1 VNSVDRATLIDFAL
15 GRLEDAEAAALARRA
30 EVDSEFAQTLDAL
43 RQELTTLDR
52 VRLDALRAAPRRAPL
67 LAVESQVAQDSE
79 FKEDS
84 DDADVN
90 GNADAPVSALSPALS
105 SDDAL
110 DDGNRDDALLPLSS
124 SRVVKIRRVG
134 PAYPFYA
141 DDQDASSTPTFAEEK
156 SENSEAEQSAQVSE
170 TEPFAT
176 DAEKSQNSEAEQNA
190 QFSETEPFATDA
202 EKSQN
207 SKAGQNAQ
215 SSEAEPLAIDAE
227 KSQNSEAEQN
237 AQFSE
242 TEPLAID
249 AEKSQNSEAEQNAQS
264 SETEP
269 LAIDAEKGENSEAE
283 QSAQVSE
290 TEPLKQDGEN
300 SEIGPTGQDAEKS
313 QNSEAEQNAQTS
325 RHFKRFDFIPKFIA
339 AASSSQGSPFV
350 AKKARLLD
358 ADSPLVGFAEE
369 ISNAD
374 EFFETPNAVKSEPP
388 NIGADFNVSNAT
400 RNDEAQDEKVR
411 DAEAA
416 ESPNDGETSLPTPRS
431 DEEERVCRVDNQ
443 RDGADFNVFDAT
455 RNDEAQDEKV
465 RDAEAAESPND
476 GETSLPT
483 PRSDEEERVCRVDNQ
498 RDGADFNVF
507 DATRNDEAQDEK
519 VRDAEAVESSND
531 GETSLSTPRS
541 DEEERLCRV
550 DNQRDGADFN
560 VSDAT
565 RNDEAQ
571 DEKVR
576 DAENV
581 ESSNDGETSLSTPR
595 SDEEERLCRVD
606 NQRDGADFN
615 VSDATRNDEAQD
627 EKVRDAE
634 AAESSNDGET
644 SLPTPRSDEEERLYR
659 VDYQDNVEDFN
670 VSNLAA
676 RRLAELLGREP
687 TAAEREEYYWEEID
701 DERAAV
707 PAEARRPSLLT
718 TSARWATAPVV
729 AVGRATLAFCGS
741 GRRAILGA
749 DAFAATKPRRRRQPG
764 KASDTMISTVA
775 GILIA
780 TFVVFPLMRLA
791 VREIFT
797 TIAKSAVR
805 KIGENVAI
813 SENAPQSDLLPFI
826 SEQLVFPRYETADP
840 QGVGVVET
848 PLETG
853 TRSETPLPPAD
864 DSPLPLDPASTPP
877 TLEPV
882 PVGAILDVAPP
893 TF

>member
-1 VNSVDRATLIDFAL
+1 MNSVDRATLIDFAL

-105 SDDAL
+105 PALSSVDQRAVDDAL
-110 DDGNRDDALLPLSS
+110 DAGNRDDALLPLSS

-141 DDQDASSTPTFAEEK
+141 DDQDASSTPTLAEEK

-190 QFSETEPFATDA
+190 QS
-202 EKSQN
+202 
-207 SKAGQNAQ
+207 
-215 SSEAEPLAIDAE
+215 
-227 KSQNSEAEQN
+227 
-237 AQFSE
+237 SE

-249 AEKSQNSEAEQNAQS
+249 AEKSQNSEAGQNAQS

-269 LAIDAEKGENSEAE
+269 LATDAPKSENSEAE
-283 QSAQVSE
+283 QNAQFSE
-290 TEPLKQDGEN
+290 TESLA
-300 SEIGPTGQDAEKS
+300 TDAEKS
-313 QNSEAEQNAQTS
+313 QNSEAEQSAQTS
-325 RHFKRFDFIPKFIA
+325 RRFKRFDFIPKFIA

-358 ADSPLVGFAEE
+358 AASPLVGFAEE
-369 ISNAD
+369 ISNAN
-374 EFFETPNAVKSEPP
+374 EFFETPNAVKLETP
-388 NIGADFNVSNAT
+388 NIGADFDLS
-400 RNDEAQDEKVR
+400 
-411 DAEAA
+411 
-416 ESPNDGETSLPTPRS
+416 
-431 DEEERVCRVDNQ
+431 
-443 RDGADFNVFDAT
+443 DAT

-465 RDAEAAESPND
+465 RDAEAAESP
-476 GETSLPT
+476 
-483 PRSDEEERVCRVDNQ
+483 
-498 RDGADFNVF
+498 
-507 DATRNDEAQDEK
+507 
-519 VRDAEAVESSND
+519 
-531 GETSLSTPRS
+531 
-541 DEEERLCRV
+541 
-550 DNQRDGADFN
+550 
-560 VSDAT
+560 
-565 RNDEAQ
+565 
-571 DEKVR
+571 
-576 DAENV
+576 
-581 ESSNDGETSLSTPR
+581 
-595 SDEEERLCRVD
+595 
-606 NQRDGADFN
+606 
-615 VSDATRNDEAQD
+615 
-627 EKVRDAE
+627 
-634 AAESSNDGET
+634 NDGET

-687 TAAEREEYYWEEID
+687 TAAEREEYYWEEVD

-864 DSPLPLDPASTPP
+864 DSPLPLDPTSTPP

>member
-1 VNSVDRATLIDFAL
+1 MNSVDRATLIDFAL

-105 SDDAL
+105 SNDAL
-110 DDGNRDDALLPLSS
+110 VDGNRDDALLPVSS

-141 DDQDASSTPTFAEEK
+141 DDQDASSTPTLVEEK
-156 SENSEAEQSAQVSE
+156 SENSEAEQSA
-170 TEPFAT
+170 P
-176 DAEKSQNSEAEQNA
+176 
-190 QFSETEPFATDA
+190 FSETEPT
-202 EKSQN
+202 
-207 SKAGQNAQ
+207 
-215 SSEAEPLAIDAE
+215 
-227 KSQNSEAEQN
+227 EQDN
-237 AQFSE
+237 
-242 TEPLAID
+242 
-249 AEKSQNSEAEQNAQS
+249 
-264 SETEP
+264 
-269 LAIDAEKGENSEAE
+269 ENSEAE
-283 QSAQVSE
+283 QSAR
-290 TEPLKQDGEN
+290 
-300 SEIGPTGQDAEKS
+300 
-313 QNSEAEQNAQTS
+313 TS
-325 RHFKRFDFIPKFIA
+325 RRFKRFDFIPKFIA
-339 AASSSQGSPFV
+339 GSSSSQGSPFV

-358 ADSPLVGFAEE
+358 AASPFVGFAEE

-374 EFFETPNAVKSEPP
+374 EFFETPNAVKSPPP
-388 NIGADFNVSNAT
+388 NNGADFDVSNAT
-400 RNDEAQDEKVR
+400 RNDEAREEEVR
-411 DAEAA
+411 DAENA
-416 ESPNDGETSLPTPRS
+416 ESPNDGETSLSTPRS

-443 RDGADFNVFDAT
+443 RDGADFDISNAT
-455 RNDEAQDEKV
+455 RNDEAREEEV
-465 RDAEAAESPND
+465 RDAENAESPND
-476 GETSLPT
+476 GETSPPT
-483 PRSDEEERVCRVDNQ
+483 PRSDEEERI
-498 RDGADFNVF
+498 
-507 DATRNDEAQDEK
+507 
-519 VRDAEAVESSND
+519 
-531 GETSLSTPRS
+531 
-541 DEEERLCRV
+541 
-550 DNQRDGADFN
+550 
-560 VSDAT
+560 
-565 RNDEAQ
+565 
-571 DEKVR
+571 
-576 DAENV
+576 
-581 ESSNDGETSLSTPR
+581 
-595 SDEEERLCRVD
+595 
-606 NQRDGADFN
+606 
-615 VSDATRNDEAQD
+615 
-627 EKVRDAE
+627 
-634 AAESSNDGET
+634 
-644 SLPTPRSDEEERLYR
+644 YR
-659 VDYQDNVEDFN
+659 FDYQNNVEDFN

-676 RRLAELLGREP
+676 RRLVELLGREP
-687 TAAEREEYYWEEID
+687 TAAEREEYYWEEVD

-764 KASDTMISTVA
+764 QASDTMISTVA

-882 PVGAILDVAPP
+882 PNVAPLDVAPP

>member
-1 VNSVDRATLIDFAL
+1 MNSVDRATLIDFAL

-105 SDDAL
+105 PALSSVDQRAVDDAL
-110 DDGNRDDALLPLSS
+110 DAGNRDDALLPLSS

-141 DDQDASSTPTFAEEK
+141 DDQDASSTPTLAEEK

-190 QFSETEPFATDA
+190 QS
-202 EKSQN
+202 
-207 SKAGQNAQ
+207 
-215 SSEAEPLAIDAE
+215 
-227 KSQNSEAEQN
+227 
-237 AQFSE
+237 SE

-249 AEKSQNSEAEQNAQS
+249 AEKSQNSEAGQNAQS

-269 LAIDAEKGENSEAE
+269 LATDAPKSENSEAE
-283 QSAQVSE
+283 QNAQFSE
-290 TEPLKQDGEN
+290 TESLA
-300 SEIGPTGQDAEKS
+300 TDAEKS
-313 QNSEAEQNAQTS
+313 QNSEAEQSAQTS
-325 RHFKRFDFIPKFIA
+325 RRFKRFDFIPKFIA

-358 ADSPLVGFAEE
+358 AASPLVGFAEE
-369 ISNAD
+369 ISNAN
-374 EFFETPNAVKSEPP
+374 EFFETPNAVKLETP
-388 NIGADFNVSNAT
+388 NIGADFDLS
-400 RNDEAQDEKVR
+400 
-411 DAEAA
+411 
-416 ESPNDGETSLPTPRS
+416 
-431 DEEERVCRVDNQ
+431 
-443 RDGADFNVFDAT
+443 DAT

-476 GETSLPT
+476 G
-483 PRSDEEERVCRVDNQ
+483 
-498 RDGADFNVF
+498 
-507 DATRNDEAQDEK
+507 K
-519 VRDAEAVESSND
+519 
-531 GETSLSTPRS
+531 TSLSTPRS
-541 DEEERLCRV
+541 DEEERV
-550 DNQRDGADFN
+550 
-560 VSDAT
+560 
-565 RNDEAQ
+565 
-571 DEKVR
+571 
-576 DAENV
+576 
-581 ESSNDGETSLSTPR
+581 
-595 SDEEERLCRVD
+595 CRVD

-634 AAESSNDGET
+634 AAESPNDGET

-687 TAAEREEYYWEEID
+687 TAAEREEYYWEEVD

-864 DSPLPLDPASTPP
+864 DSPLPLDPTSTPP

>member
-465 RDAEAAESPND
+465 RDAEA
-476 GETSLPT
+476 
-483 PRSDEEERVCRVDNQ
+483 
-498 RDGADFNVF
+498 
-507 DATRNDEAQDEK
+507 
-519 VRDAEAVESSND
+519 VESSND